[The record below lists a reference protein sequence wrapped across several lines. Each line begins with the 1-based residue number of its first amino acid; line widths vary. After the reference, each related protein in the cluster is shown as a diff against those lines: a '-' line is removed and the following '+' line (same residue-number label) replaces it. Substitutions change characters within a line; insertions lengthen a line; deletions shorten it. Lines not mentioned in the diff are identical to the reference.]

1 MLIELVDAV
10 DAGPV
15 AFGVVVV
22 AAAAGKQAE
31 GAGSPGLRTYV
42 LRQGWGQGSLRRTE
56 AGGVAGVG
64 TVAVGSEEEGLL
76 LCFCAA
82 VAGCGLMKEAE
93 EENSCFMLYFFLSC
107 GIFYIFQ
114 RMSLFSFLLILF
126 FSWLL
131 VTADI
136 LNSHTNITHT

>member
-82 VAGCGLMKEAE
+82 VAGCGLMKAE

-126 FSWLL
+126 FFVAFS
-131 VTADI
+131 
-136 LNSHTNITHT
+136 NR